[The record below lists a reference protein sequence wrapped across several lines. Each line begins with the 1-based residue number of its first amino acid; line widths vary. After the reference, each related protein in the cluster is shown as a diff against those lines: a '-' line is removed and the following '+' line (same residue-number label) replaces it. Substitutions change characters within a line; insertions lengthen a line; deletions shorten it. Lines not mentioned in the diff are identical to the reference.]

1 MYLPEL
7 CLLGTYFEIFPFPAK
22 LLFSQYSHVTI
33 TCFHGYFFIF
43 GNSRR
48 AKASEMSL
56 KESRVATPQ
65 KHSKGQLSG
74 LLPFILLKA
83 LCASQPQVRL
93 ESPVNSRELPAFQ
106 LLFKRTSGQSWQ
118 EWSVQSVWHPMMS
131 AVRDPERNVKIRSNQ
146 TLHPWYF

>member
-33 TCFHGYFFIF
+33 TCFHCYFFIF

-65 KHSKGQLSG
+65 KHSTGQLSG
-74 LLPFILLKA
+74 LLLKA
-83 LCASQPQVRL
+83 FYVNQPQVRL
-93 ESPVNSRELPAFQ
+93 ESPLNSQELPAFQ
-106 LLFKRTSGQSWQ
+106 LPFKRTSGLSWQ
-118 EWSVQSVWHPMMS
+118 EWSVQSV
-131 AVRDPERNVKIRSNQ
+131 
-146 TLHPWYF
+146 